1 LSDTSN
7 LPYLLG
13 FMTPSQKEAFATAV
27 ENNDGTTVGKML
39 TDQTLALVG
48 TISTVG
54 GVAKATT
61 LTATVLRD
69 AATARA
75 VARAAREMEVAST
88 AAQLNNFYRDGAP
101 PSLIQKTFDQAAVSS
116 THNAGAQEV
125 VLGRYIPDS
134 SESYDAIAR
143 SRGATYFS
151 MSDWSAVQGQLGAD
165 QMWNINK
172 AFLDQQITQGK
183 TFVFTAN
190 PELAPVGSYTA
201 KEINHLK
208 SKGYILKFEPTG
220 AIHAIKE

>member
-1 LSDTSN
+1 VKEFVSDTSN

-13 FMTPSQKEAFATAV
+13 FMTPGQRQEFAAAV
-27 ENNDGTTVGKML
+27 ESNDGTTVGKML

-54 GVAKATT
+54 GAAKATS

-69 AATARA
+69 AAAARKAAETARTI
-75 VARAAREMEVAST
+75 AR
-88 AAQLNNFYRDGAP
+88 QLNNFYRDGAP
-101 PSLIQKTFDQAAVSS
+101 SNLIQKTFDQAAVSS
-116 THNAGAQEV
+116 THNAGSQEV
-125 VLGRYIPDS
+125 VLGRYIADS

-151 MSDWSAVQGQLGAD
+151 VSDWSAVQGQLGAD

-172 AFLDQQITQGK
+172 AFLDQQISQGK

-190 PELAPVGSYTA
+190 PAAASTNSYTYL
-201 KEINHLK
+201 EYDHLLR
-208 SKGYILKFEPTG
+208 SGYQIEPTSG
-220 AIHAIKE
+220 GLYRAVKK